1 MEKQQIIQLTNAFF
15 SDTLG
20 FDMSQVTPDTE
31 LKRDLG
37 VTSVDAVA
45 IASFAQ
51 KAFGCPIIM
60 SEVKALITMDDLYD
74 YIEQHI

>member
-45 IASFAQ
+45 IASFAR
-51 KAFGCPIIM
+51 KTFGCPIVI

>member
-45 IASFAQ
+45 IASFAR
-51 KAFGCPIIM
+51 KTFGCPIIM
-60 SEVKALITMDDLYD
+60 SEIKAIITMCDLYD
-74 YIEQHI
+74 YVKQHI